1 MEKIGVFGGTF
12 NPPHQGHLLAAA
24 EVREKL
30 QLDRILFI
38 PDAQPPHK
46 ALPEGSPDGQ
56 DRLALVQ
63 AAIRDLPFAEVSELE
78 LDRQGKSYTSDTL
91 KRLREMYPDAVL
103 YLITGTD
110 MFLTLHNWREPAS
123 ICADAVIVG
132 MVRAED
138 DRMEELLIQK
148 KNLEHRFQAR
158 VELVDNRFVEISS
171 TKVRRL
177 LILGGA
183 EKYVPKQVLTEIR
196 EKGLYGTGRDYRN
209 LPEAELRKVAV
220 SLLKPQRVNHVLGC
234 AETAVKLA
242 KRYGADETVALR
254 AGLLHDVT
262 KAIDGEDQLLLV
274 DKYGILIS
282 DFERK
287 TPKLLHAKTG
297 AAVAKYVFGESDAV
311 TRAIYWHTTGKA
323 DMSLME
329 KIIYL
334 ADYMEPTRSFPG
346 VDALRELA
354 FQDLDRGLLM
364 GFELC
369 IDELMREKKSLSR
382 ESVEARDY
390 LRSQLAAR
398 A

>member
-56 DRLALVQ
+56 DRLALVR
-63 AAIRDLPFAEVSELE
+63 AAIRDLPFAEVSGLE

-91 KRLREMYPDAVL
+91 KRLREMYPDAML

-110 MFLTLHNWREPAS
+110 MFLTLHNWHEPAS

-183 EKYVPKQVLTEIR
+183 EKYVPEPVLTEIR